1 MTSHDRPKRAAE
13 AARGTPEQK
22 VAKDNAYGRSS
33 AEATDLTR
41 EARQEARRDKALRRR
56 ATSPKTR

>member
-1 MTSHDRPKRAAE
+1 MSGPERPRRAE
-13 AARGTPEQK
+13 DAARGTPEQK
-22 VAKDNAYGRSS
+22 SAKDNAYGRSS

-56 ATSPKTR
+56 ATSQKTR

>member
-1 MTSHDRPKRAAE
+1 MTTQDRPKRAEE
-13 AARGTPEQK
+13 AARGTSEQK
-22 VAKDNAYGRSS
+22 SSKDNAYGRSS

-56 ATSPKTR
+56 ATPPKAR